1 MISTKKLISG
11 VPKENNVDLNFGY
24 VDYTTKVV
32 PRWNSQE
39 GYTPAKQPLYSDPKL
54 HKNGWTTVKGRKY
67 YYTNDKKA
75 KGWLEIDGKYYCFS
89 SVDGH
94 LYKSK
99 LIKKDGTAYYVDK
112 NGVRVENKVVTKK
125 GKTYYFGADGK
136 ALTGMRKVGRKYY
149 YFSTTSFA
157 MEKNYKYVAA
167 NGSIYYFGSKGY
179 RAKNKFITLTENGRK
194 NTYYFGKNGKA
205 YQGWYTIKGKKY
217 YFYRGTGAGAGVRA
231 QNLSLTSADG
241 LVSVFNKNGV
251 CTKQYRLDEQ

>member
-1 MISTKKLISG
+1 M
-11 VPKENNVDLNFGY
+11 
-24 VDYTTKVV
+24 
-32 PRWNSQE
+32 
-39 GYTPAKQPLYSDPKL
+39 
-54 HKNGWTTVKGRKY
+54 
-67 YYTNDKKA
+67 
-75 KGWLEIDGKYYCFS
+75 
-89 SVDGH
+89 
-94 LYKSK
+94 
-99 LIKKDGTAYYVDK
+99 DK

-149 YFSTTSFA
+149 YFSTTTFA

-205 YQGWYTIKGKKY
+205 YKGWYTIKGKKY

-231 QNLSLTSADG
+231 QNVSLTSADG

-251 CTKQYRLDEQ
+251 CTKQYRSDDQ

>member
-1 MISTKKLISG
+1 MFPDGISG
-11 VPKENNVDLNFGY
+11 RLYPCKTAFIF
-24 VDYTTKVV
+24 
-32 PRWNSQE
+32 RSQ
-39 GYTPAKQPLYSDPKL
+39 A

-205 YQGWYTIKGKKY
+205 Y
-217 YFYRGTGAGAGVRA
+217 
-231 QNLSLTSADG
+231 NG
-241 LVSVFNKNGV
+241 LVHYQRKKILFLPRNGV
-251 CTKQYRLDEQ
+251 HAQEYVRRT

>member
-1 MISTKKLISG
+1 M
-11 VPKENNVDLNFGY
+11 
-24 VDYTTKVV
+24 
-32 PRWNSQE
+32 
-39 GYTPAKQPLYSDPKL
+39 
-54 HKNGWTTVKGRKY
+54 
-67 YYTNDKKA
+67 
-75 KGWLEIDGKYYCFS
+75 
-89 SVDGH
+89 
-94 LYKSK
+94 
-99 LIKKDGTAYYVDK
+99 DK

-179 RAKNKFITLTENGRK
+179 RAKNKFYHPHREWQEEYLL
-194 NTYYFGKNGKA
+194 FWKNGKA
-205 YQGWYTIKGKKY
+205 YKGWYTIKGKKY

-251 CTKQYRLDEQ
+251 CTKQYR